1 VFSIIRVLIVDDQE
15 LIRESLALMLNSHN
29 LLEVVGSAENGS
41 EAISMAREFNPDVI
55 LMDIR
60 MPGMN
65 GIECIKIIKEYNKN
79 TKIIVLTTFDDD
91 EYIYESLKNGAD
103 GFLLKG
109 ISKNELIK
117 AIITG
122 YNNGASIDPEVAR
135 KVFTLFGKL
144 AKTSII
150 NKVDE
155 QDIRSLTK
163 NEIKII
169 QLIGRGLSNKEIT
182 KEVNYSEG
190 TIRNYISNILRKL
203 DLRDRTQIAIFALQ
217 SNIMLKDVQDE
228 P

>member
-1 VFSIIRVLIVDDQE
+1 
-15 LIRESLALMLNSHN
+15 MLNSHN

>member
-1 VFSIIRVLIVDDQE
+1 MIRVLIVDDQE